1 MKFMVKTINAIFG
14 GESTKSMGKVHNL
27 YFETWRWIFNVLGIY
42 ELQKHRDIHKN

>member
-27 YFETWRWIFNVLGIY
+27 EVDF
-42 ELQKHRDIHKN
+42 